1 MEAALPVVESG
12 LVNRN
17 FEQGKAMFAASR
29 CISCH
34 AMRGEGS
41 NVGPDLTQ
49 LGTRF
54 SAKDMLESIIHPSKV
69 VSDQYAA
76 TIFTLKDGNSV
87 LGRLINE
94 DNDKY
99 MVSQNPFAPDQL
111 REISKKDV
119 VSTKI
124 SNISIMMPGMI
135 NRLNEEE
142 LKDLMAYLMSG
153 GNKEHKVFLAQN
165 TPSPA
170 KSTSS
175 KK

>member
-1 MEAALPVVESG
+1 
-12 LVNRN
+12 
-17 FEQGKAMFAASR
+17 MFAATR

-34 AMRGEGS
+34 TMRGEGG

-54 SAKDMLESIIHPSKV
+54 SPKDMLESIIHPSKV

-76 TIFTLKDGNSV
+76 TIFTLKDGSSV
-87 LGRLINE
+87 LGRLTNE
-94 DNDKY
+94 DNNKY
-99 MVSQNPFAPDQL
+99 VVSQNPFAPEQL
-111 REISKKDV
+111 REIPKKEV

-135 NRLNEEE
+135 NRLNENE

-153 GNKEHKVFLAQN
+153 GNKEHKVYMAQN
-165 TPSPA
+165 TT
-170 KSTSS
+170 K
-175 KK
+175 